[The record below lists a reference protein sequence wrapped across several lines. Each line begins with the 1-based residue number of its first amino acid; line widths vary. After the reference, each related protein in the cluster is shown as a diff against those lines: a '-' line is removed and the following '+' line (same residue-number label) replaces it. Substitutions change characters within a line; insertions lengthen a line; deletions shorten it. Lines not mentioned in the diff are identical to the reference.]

1 MTFALLLAFVALLAA
16 GGSLFRARSAGR
28 RAERLAESYWELRYE
43 IVQLKARANRVEAV
57 AGVSNAEPTAE
68 PPAPKPPAQT
78 TSFVPLSS
86 LKK

>member
-1 MTFALLLAFVALLAA
+1 LTFALLLASVALLAA
-16 GGSLFRARSAGR
+16 GAALVQARSASR

-43 IVQLKARANRVEAV
+43 IGQLKARANRVEAV
-57 AGVSNAEPTAE
+57 AGVGTSEPTAE